1 MPQSVDTNEILLKL
15 ADLQSL
21 YKVMTQNL
29 LHDYN
34 LSASALNLIE
44 ILGEEQATLKS
55 ITEQS
60 QLDKSTISR
69 QMNTLVKN
77 GLVVKTTGADKRYA
91 YFTLSE
97 NAKSKF
103 QEYNTAAQ
111 KTFSDIL
118 AGWTE
123 EEKQL
128 LSVLIGRLNRSLTN
142 GLSGIQSL

>member
-1 MPQSVDTNEILLKL
+1 MTPSVDTNEILLKL
-15 ADLQSL
+15 AELQSL
-21 YKVMTQNL
+21 YKKMTQNL
-29 LHDYN
+29 LTDYN
-34 LSASALNLIE
+34 ISASALNLIE

-60 QLDKSTISR
+60 QLDKSTVSR

-77 GLVVKTTGADKRYA
+77 GLVVKTTGDDKRYA

-97 NAKSKF
+97 DAKSKF

-111 KTFSDIL
+111 KIFSDIL
-118 AGWTE
+118 EGWTE

-142 GLSGIQSL
+142 GLSKIQ